1 MKAAIA
7 VTIGSII
14 VMTAFAMEKTVTS
27 SSITPAHAASSQG
40 DYIVFGMGCFWG
52 AEKRMGEIPGVI
64 DVESGYAGGDR
75 PEVGYE
81 DVLAHEKML
90 RAGRM
95 TARNH
100 AEVVKVTFDP
110 TRVPLETVLEKFW
123 ENHDPTQDGRESLG
137 GSAHLTSR

>member
-14 VMTAFAMEKTVTS
+14 IMTAFAMEKTVTS
-27 SSITPAHAASSQG
+27 SSITPTHAASSKG

-52 AEKRMGEIPGVI
+52 AEKRMAEIPGVV

-75 PEVGYE
+75 PDIGYE

-90 RAGRM
+90 RTGK
-95 TARNH
+95 TDARNH

-110 TRVPLETVLEKFW
+110 NRVSLKTVLEKLMF
-123 ENHDPTQDGRESLG
+123 L
-137 GSAHLTSR
+137 